1 MTRELTQT
9 EDWVCRT
16 MVFTHGLFVIV
27 GVVLFPVSALFGLFV
42 YWSAREIFHSARLDL
57 QSLLALAGIC
67 LFFAE
72 CFLFVQ
78 FWRLKRRSTSFPS
91 ASLLWKLSAA
101 VFLLWIA
108 WFYTGAIT
116 VKWHHSPGFPL
127 LSMAFS
133 LWPFTGFVLSAV
145 ALYSRPRSSD

>member
-1 MTRELTQT
+1 VTHELTQT
-9 EDWVCRT
+9 EYWVCRT
-16 MVFTHGLFVIV
+16 MVFTHGLFVMV
-27 GVVLFPVSALFGLFV
+27 GVILFPVSLLFGFIV
-42 YWSAREIFHSARLDL
+42 YSSAREILRSTHPDL
-57 QSLLALAGIC
+57 QSLLALAGIS

-72 CFLFVQ
+72 CFL
-78 FWRLKRRSTSFPS
+78 WR
-91 ASLLWKLSAA
+91 LSAA

-108 WFYTGAIT
+108 WFYGGAIT

-145 ALYSRPRSSD
+145 ALYARARKGLTNRCS

>member
-1 MTRELTQT
+1 
-9 EDWVCRT
+9 

-27 GVVLFPVSALFGLFV
+27 GVILFPVSLLFGFFV
-42 YWSAREIFHSARLDL
+42 YWSAREILRSAHFDL

-78 FWRLKRRSTSFPS
+78 FWRLKRRSTSFPR
-91 ASLLWKLSAA
+91 AIFLWTVSAA

-108 WFYTGAIT
+108 WFYAGAIT

-127 LSMAFS
+127 LSLAFS

-145 ALYSRPRSSD
+145 ALYARARRV